1 MINLNELTSHHP
13 TFHNIVA
20 SRLPHTFA
28 GSPQA
33 TNHLGNDFRQARK
46 LQTFQEV
53 TFAMRGNFKPFGK
66 RLSAHAD
73 TPNHLRNE
81 LREARK
87 VYKRKKHSEE
97 MNLQS
102 AL

>member
-13 TFHNIVA
+13 AFHKIVA
-20 SRLPHTFA
+20 SYLPHTFA
-28 GSPQA
+28 GSPQ
-33 TNHLGNDFRQARK
+33 
-46 LQTFQEV
+46 ES
-53 TFAMRGNFKPFGK
+53 KPLK
-66 RLSAHAD
+66 SD
-73 TPNHLRNE
+73 

-87 VYKRKKHSEE
+87 VYKQKKHSEE

>member
-13 TFHNIVA
+13 AFHNIVA
-20 SRLPHTFA
+20 SHLPHYFA
-28 GSPQA
+28 GGPQ
-33 TNHLGNDFRQARK
+33 TSNPLKSD
-46 LQTFQEV
+46 
-53 TFAMRGNFKPFGK
+53 
-66 RLSAHAD
+66 
-73 TPNHLRNE
+73 

-87 VYKRKKHSEE
+87 GYKRKKHSEE

>member
-13 TFHNIVA
+13 AFHNIVA
-20 SRLPHTFA
+20 FYLPHTFA
-28 GSPQA
+28 GSPQVQ
-33 TNHLGNDFRQARK
+33 NPLKSD
-46 LQTFQEV
+46 
-53 TFAMRGNFKPFGK
+53 
-66 RLSAHAD
+66 
-73 TPNHLRNE
+73 

-87 VYKRKKHSEE
+87 VYKQKKHSEE